1 MFVAFIQLQE
11 SVLDVV
17 NGCLDDSLHLV
28 IYISLEHLISLEAL
42 IELLS
47 QHSHLFL
54 HFSYMPIDY
63 MLATLL
69 RP

>member
-1 MFVAFIQLQE
+1 MLVAFVQLQKG
-11 SVLDVV
+11 VLDVV

-28 IYISLEHLISLEAL
+28 IYIILEHLIGLEAL
-42 IELLS
+42 IKLLS

-54 HFSYMPIDY
+54 HFGYVPIDY
-63 MLATLL
+63 VLATLL